1 MKFWRHY
8 DHKAVSYEAGDQNLT
23 RYLELLTTAEKTTL
37 FAQFLSVSHEVKF
50 ETKVKDKF
58 LTIYLLRM
66 YLGPLHKIIS
76 TDLSL
81 VSEF

>member
-1 MKFWRHY
+1 MVR
-8 DHKAVSYEAGDQNLT
+8 YEAGDQNLT
-23 RYLELLTTAEKTTL
+23 RYLELGHLTTAEKTTP
-37 FAQFLSVSHEVKF
+37 FAQFLSVSHEIKL
-50 ETKVKDKF
+50 ETKVKDKL

-66 YLGPLHKIIS
+66 HSGPLNKMIS